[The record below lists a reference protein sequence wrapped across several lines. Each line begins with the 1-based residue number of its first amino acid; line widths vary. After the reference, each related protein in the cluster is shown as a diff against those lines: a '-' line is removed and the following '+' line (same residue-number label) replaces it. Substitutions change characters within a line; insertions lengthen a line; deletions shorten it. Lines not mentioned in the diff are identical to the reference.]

1 MDHRNVLILAATEME
16 AAPLLEI
23 VVTGRETT
31 SRAGRKIV
39 EGEHCSQGFRLVITG
54 PGSINCAQA
63 LAAELESNSPK
74 LVLQTGIAGV
84 FRETGLR
91 PGDIAVADC
100 ETCIHTGVED
110 PSSPLK
116 NAPLPFD
123 LVRETP
129 STRRGIFPIDR
140 TLSRHALE
148 LLSRRLRREKCRV
161 MKGPFITVST
171 VTATR
176 ERARALFSLFSPC
189 MEAMEGSAAAH
200 VAALYN
206 IDFLEVRCGS
216 NYAGIRNKEQWNIPL
231 AAQRACRAAACLL
244 ETSLPENTNKPD
256 TP

>member
-1 MDHRNVLILAATEME
+1 MDDRNILILAATEME
-16 AAPLLEI
+16 ATPLLEI
-23 VVTGRETT
+23 AVTGRETT
-31 SRAGRKIV
+31 SRAGRRIV
-39 EGEHCSQGFRLVITG
+39 EGKHGSQDFRLIITG
-54 PGSINCAQA
+54 PGSINCTQA
-63 LAAELESNSPK
+63 LAAELENNHPR

-91 PGDIAVADC
+91 IGDIAVADC

-110 PSSPLK
+110 PWSPLK

-123 LVRETP
+123 LVSGTP
-129 STRRGIFPIDR
+129 STRQGVFPINR
-140 TLSRHALE
+140 TLSRHALD
-148 LLSRRLRREKCRV
+148 LLSRRFLRKKCRV

-176 ERARALFSLFSPC
+176 ERARALFSSFSPC

-206 IDFLEVRCGS
+206 TDFLEIRCGS
-216 NYAGIRNKEQWNIPL
+216 NYAGIRDKEKWNIPL
-231 AAQRACRAAACLL
+231 ATQRACRAAAFLL
-244 ETSLPENTNKPD
+244 DTSLPGSNNKPD